1 MTYYPNRTSFSCS
14 GIRSSFNTSTPDSF
28 STKDNSSPINTPHQL
43 ILDQSFR
50 HNPLFTY
57 SFDTDSTVQT
67 SDWHMFPV
75 QNHTAGLLRKGEG
88 HHRNVSESTVN
99 STGPSSPFMQGS
111 TYPYIANADQS
122 PTTSY
127 FSDNDQTFNNVGYA
141 PSKLS
146 HTPAEYGHRPAQLDL
161 QRGHS
166 GLCTL
171 VTAFSVKQG
180 SRLTVDASAEV
191 EFRP

>member
-43 ILDQSFR
+43 TLDQSFQN
-50 HNPLFTY
+50 NPLFTY
-57 SFDTDSTVQT
+57 SFDTDSTVST

-99 STGPSSPFMQGS
+99 STALPRRSCSPA
-111 TYPYIANADQS
+111 PILIS
-122 PTTSY
+122 PTPTSLLPRRILA
-127 FSDNDQTFNNVGYA
+127 T
-141 PSKLS
+141 
-146 HTPAEYGHRPAQLDL
+146 TI
-161 QRGHS
+161 
-166 GLCTL
+166 
-171 VTAFSVKQG
+171 
-180 SRLTVDASAEV
+180 RLTTSATLH
-191 EFRP
+191 PSCLTPLQLI